1 VRLSQWA
8 ASFGANGS
16 VESICAN
23 SLAPAMQRIG
33 DRAAGMF
40 RPACAAGPF
49 AANGQPACRVID
61 QSVAGYAVAQT
72 LVPNCNDSR
81 NAVPCWTAVDDSVT
95 CGTGKR
101 LTVNRGPTT
110 PPSSFP
116 PNYFASAFT
125 CDPCTG
131 PTEIGCN

>member
-1 VRLSQWA
+1 
-8 ASFGANGS
+8 
-16 VESICAN
+16 
-23 SLAPAMQRIG
+23 MQRIG
-33 DRAAGMF
+33 DRVAGMF

-61 QSVAGYAVAQT
+61 QSAAGYTVAQT
-72 LVPNCNDSR
+72 LVPNCSDNG
-81 NAVPCWTAVDDSVT
+81 NAVPCWTAVDDGAT

-110 PPSSFP
+110 LAPSFP
-116 PNYFASAFT
+116 PHYFASAFT